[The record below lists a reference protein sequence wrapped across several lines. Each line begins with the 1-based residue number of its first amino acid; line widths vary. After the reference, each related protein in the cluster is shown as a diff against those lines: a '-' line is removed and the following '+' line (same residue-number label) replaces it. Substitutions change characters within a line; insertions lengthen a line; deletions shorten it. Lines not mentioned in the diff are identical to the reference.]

1 MSAHDDLAA
10 NYQLKKKIIPGDIDV
25 HPTENAIVVNYTVQA
40 SILGENGQPVAGD
53 RKLSQKIIR
62 IKTLTPSSNLTVIA
76 QEVVEKCKL
85 IHPSKTREVE
95 QVLYYLLQRQA
106 ATDDDL
112 MTDREWLKRQLE
124 DQKREEERGGGG
136 TGGGMGGPGDQAKQE
151 SPSIANIESYIEG
164 LYEEIPDKIKSTRNV
179 LELAR
184 DPANLDALIGNDAL
198 MSALSRVLREDNRK
212 STPLNTNIITIFYC
226 FSQFPQYQDVITAHK
241 IGDMCLRIVE
251 MELRRFGIWCEDLK
265 GLEGKADKDK
275 DKASAAASEVES
287 RKFQA
292 MVGKQ
297 DQLLYVSFNLL
308 FNLSN
313 DLSIEPKMVKRGI
326 IKYLVEM
333 LARATP
339 ELVVLATNFLK
350 RLSVIRDNKDEI
362 VGMGD
367 GFISKLDRLVP
378 SEHEALQSLLLRLT
392 LNLIHDTYFRTQLH
406 RAHFL
411 PKLVSHLQ
419 TISLANSNALK
430 RQIAPTLQI
439 LYMLSFEEKHRAAFA
454 NQETTALVLRLLLS
468 QPTSVMSTTS
478 TSSSSSSTASAAAGG
493 TPAAAGGG
501 VVQVAERLSLM
512 ALAVNLANNARTAPL
527 LLADN
532 SLKFLLKRVMKT
544 RDPLLWKML
553 RGMAGCTGEAGRM
566 AFLDYIDDI
575 MHVLLKSTSQPD
587 TLVEI
592 LGLLASLTIPDFDF
606 AKLAEAYGLLA
617 FVQGKLQAAVDVIV
631 GAGEAIGHGDGD
643 GDTGTAGL
651 ADDDDIT
658 LEVVVLIGTMANDEN
673 VGPLVSRTQIPQIL
687 MELMIAKEDDDEM
700 ILQIIYCAY
709 QFLLI
714 ESTRAV
720 LLDDTEIVSYLIDL
734 LYDRNVEIRKM
745 CDVCLDLISE
755 FDDEYLLKIRHQ
767 KFHYHN
773 SEWLHRIAQSTSA
786 ASHPDLMFMVDDHPR
801 GGGGTDPAAVA
812 VATGVSRGAY
822 DAYAAAG
829 RRGAIFDPKEPWSDS
844 DSEVDGDDF
853 GKGMVVGGNNAL
865 LDGF

>member
-1 MSAHDDLAA
+1 MMSAHDDLAA

-62 IKTLTPSSNLTVIA
+62 IKTLTPSTNLTTIA

-106 ATDDDL
+106 ATDDDI
-112 MTDREWLKRQLE
+112 MSDREWLKRQLE

-136 TGGGMGGPGDQAKQE
+136 PGGGTSDLAKQQE
-151 SPSIANIESYIEG
+151 APSIANIESYIEG

-184 DPANLDALIGNDAL
+184 DPANLDALVGNDAL

-226 FSQFPQYQDVITAHK
+226 FSQFAQYQDVITAHK
-241 IGDMCLRIVE
+241 VGDMCLRIVE

-265 GLEGKADKDK
+265 GLEGKAEK

-297 DQLLYVSFNLL
+297 DQLLFVSFNLL

-339 ELVVLATNFLK
+339 ELVVLAINFLK

-362 VGMGD
+362 IGMGD
-367 GFISKLDRLVP
+367 GFISKLDRLLP
-378 SEHEALQSLLLRLT
+378 SEHEALQALLLRLT
-392 LNLIHDTYFRTQLH
+392 LNLIHDAYFRTQLH

-411 PKLVSHLQ
+411 PKLISHLQ

-439 LYMLSFEEKHRAAFA
+439 LYMLSLDEKHRAAFA
-454 NQETTALVLRLLLS
+454 NAETTALVLRLLLS
-468 QPTSVMSTTS
+468 QPASVVSSTTS
-478 TSSSSSSTASAAAGG
+478 STSSTSGTPATATATTAAAAGQG
-493 TPAAAGGG
+493 
-501 VVQVAERLSLM
+501 AERLPLM
-512 ALAVNLANNARTAPL
+512 ALAVNLANNTRTAPL

-532 SLKFLLKRVMKT
+532 SLKFLMKRVMKT

-553 RGMAGCTGEAGRM
+553 RGMAGCTGAEGRM

-575 MHVLLKSTSQPD
+575 MHLLLKSTSQPD

-617 FVQGKLQAAVDVIV
+617 FVQGKLQAAVDVVV

-658 LEVVVLIGTMANDEN
+658 LEVVVLLGTMANDEN
-673 VGPLVSRTQIPQIL
+673 VGPLVSQTQIPQIL

-714 ESTRAV
+714 QSTRAV

-773 SEWLHRIAQSTSA
+773 SEWLHRIAQSTTA
-786 ASHPDLMFMVDDHPR
+786 ASHPELMYMVDDHVS
-801 GGGGTDPAAVA
+801 GGGGDPTASAA
-812 VATGVSRGAY
+812 GISRDAY
-822 DAYAAAG
+822 DAYAAG